1 MRNALIAA
9 AIAAGS
15 LIGTVA
21 AALPPLISAD
31 ALTAPLVEA
40 RAADL
45 IRRGCPAYSVNMLR
59 ALSEAK
65 ALEKRAVSAGYPKD
79 EVRAFIKDKEA
90 KAEIY
95 KRADALLRDLG
106 ARKGDQASICAA
118 GDALVARGGVASR
131 LIFR

>member
-9 AIAAGS
+9 AVAAGS
-15 LIGTVA
+15 LIGGPA
-21 AALPPLISAD
+21 AALPPLITVD
-31 ALTAPLVEA
+31 GLTAPLVEA

-45 IRRGCPAYSVNMLR
+45 IRKGCPAYSVNMLR

-65 ALEKRAVSAGYPKD
+65 GLEKRAVDAGYPKD
-79 EVRAFIKDKEA
+79 HVRAFIKDKGA

-95 KRADALLRDLG
+95 RRADVLLRDLG
-106 ARKGDQASICAA
+106 VRNGDQASFCAA
-118 GDALVARGGVASR
+118 GDALVAKGGVASR